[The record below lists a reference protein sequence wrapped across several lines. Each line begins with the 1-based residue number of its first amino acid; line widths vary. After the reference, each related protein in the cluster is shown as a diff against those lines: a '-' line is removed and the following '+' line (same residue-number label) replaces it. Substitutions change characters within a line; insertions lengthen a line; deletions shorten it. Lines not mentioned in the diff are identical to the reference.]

1 MTSKDLF
8 FKLLWRD
15 IKSRIWVAVVVLVVF
30 AIRFPILGLSTI
42 ESNLWLLNEKVITQ
56 KQLTEEIINWISPN
70 GLVMLALLAVSAAL
84 CAFTGFSYLH
94 SRMKLDVY
102 HSIPIKRAKLLA
114 IQYTSGMLI
123 FLIPFLSA
131 HLLYIVICLVR
142 GLFSAQVGIQVLGH
156 IVTQFSIFL
165 LFYHIAITAIML
177 TGRILVGLAALAV
190 IGSYYFV
197 ARQIVLAYMQNFFTT
212 FYNNYYYSD
221 ENYYLGGLEI
231 YKIDDLKA
239 WVVFLLSAILAV
251 LFVWLYKRRPSE
263 AAERSI
269 AFGRI
274 EPWVKIFVMI
284 PFSLGCGIFARNING
299 MHQDMW
305 MVVGIVFGLLIS
317 HCLIEVIYSL
327 DVKSVMSH
335 RISFVAACLGT
346 VLLTA
351 VFRFDLLG
359 FDRYMPSRD
368 DVVGMGIYVDQLGMT
383 GYFGI
388 SASLKEELKEM
399 HLEEIPEAFQIIETG
414 VARAELF
421 KSITEEEL
429 MNGYDYGETL
439 FVYYKLKSG
448 RTITRQY
455 SIPLGDIH
463 DELQVLFEDG
473 EFKNGLY
480 PILNSDGKDISE
492 LVMSDI
498 SSDTYMKLS
507 QSQITD
513 ILEAY
518 KQDVAALTFEE
529 VSSVSAIGTL
539 GIWEVDNL
547 YYYPVYADF
556 KNTLTALRKDGYEM
570 ITTIDPQEIL
580 SIELNNM
587 GEDYDFGF
595 EGIDWEEGMIT
606 ITDKEMMKK
615 IIPMLVWDTSR
626 GVETDDNFYA
636 VVNYNSG
643 NAGGRYYYL
652 RADML

>member
-15 IKSRIWVAVVVLVVF
+15 IKSRIWVAVAVLVVF
-30 AIRFPILGLSTI
+30 ALRFPILGLSTI

-56 KQLTEEIINWISPN
+56 KQLAQEIINWVSPN
-70 GLVMLALLAVSAAL
+70 GLVMLTLLVVSAAL

-114 IQYTSGMLI
+114 IQYTSGLLI
-123 FLIPFLSA
+123 FVIPFLSA
-131 HLLYIVICLVR
+131 HLLYIVICMVR

-221 ENYYLGGLEI
+221 KNYYLGGLAI

-239 WVVFLLSAILAV
+239 WVAFLLSAVLAV
-251 LFVWLYKRRPSE
+251 LFVWLYKRRQSE

-299 MHQDMW
+299 MHQDIW

-317 HCLIEVIYSL
+317 HCLIEVIYSF

-335 RISFVAACLGT
+335 RISFTAACLGT

-351 VFRFDLLG
+351 VFRFDILG
-359 FDRYMPSRD
+359 FDRYMPARD
-368 DVVGMGIYVDQLGMT
+368 DVAGMGIYVDQLGMT
-383 GYFGI
+383 GYYGI
-388 SASLKEELKEM
+388 SALLKEELKEM
-399 HLEEIPEAFQIIETG
+399 HLEEMPEAFQIIETG
-414 VARAELF
+414 VTRAELL

-439 FVYYKLKSG
+439 YVYYKLKSG

-455 SIPLGDIH
+455 SIPLSAIH
-463 DELQVLFEDG
+463 EELEVLFEDG
-473 EFKNGLY
+473 EFKNGLF
-480 PILNSDGKDISE
+480 PILKSDGKDINE
-492 LVMSDI
+492 IVMSDI

-507 QSQITD
+507 QSQITE
-513 ILEAY
+513 ILDAY
-518 KQDVAALTFEE
+518 KQDVAVLTFEE

-539 GIWEVDNL
+539 GIWEGDTL
-547 YYYPVYADF
+547 YDYPIYADF
-556 KNTLTALRKDGYEM
+556 KNTLTALRKAGYEM
-570 ITTIDPQEIL
+570 ITTIDPEEIL

-615 IIPMLVWDTSR
+615 IIPMLVWESSR

-636 VVNYNSG
+636 IVNYSNG
-643 NAGGRYYYL
+643 NAGGRYYFL